1 MKSFFRILVCVCIL
15 AIGLVFSCKKDTG
28 TATEVEQTSTSGDGQ
43 ILVDNTVQ
51 PIIEDVIAVFHSVYE
66 RANLKQIN
74 RTETEIINALIQDSA
89 RVAVLPRLLTEQEE
103 AVFKRRNI
111 TPHIT
116 PFAVDAIA
124 FIANGAAQDTVINL
138 EEVLKVLR
146 GESGEKSL
154 KLVFDNPGSSTIQYL
169 LKIAGVKQAPSQ
181 NVFALKTNE
190 EVIKYVHDNPNTI
203 GIVGVNWLV
212 QPPPALADYVEN
224 LTVLAVDN
232 VKIDGK
238 EKKYYKPNQSN
249 IATGSYPLTRKLYVL
264 NYSGKQVLGT
274 GFANYIGAHEGQR
287 IILKSGLLP
296 VEIPTREVNVRNEW

>member
-1 MKSFFRILVCVCIL
+1 MKRFFRIFVFVCIL
-15 AIGLVFSCKKDTG
+15 AIGLIFSCKKDTG
-28 TATEVEQTSTSGDGQ
+28 TATEVEQTSTSGNGQ

-66 RANLKQIN
+66 RANLTQIN
-74 RTETEIINALIQDSA
+74 KTETEIINALMQDSA

-103 AVFKRRNI
+103 AVFKRKNI

-169 LKIAGVKQAPSQ
+169 LKIAGVKQVPSQ

-238 EKKYYKPNQSN
+238 EKKYYKP
-249 IATGSYPLTRKLYVL
+249 
-264 NYSGKQVLGT
+264 
-274 GFANYIGAHEGQR
+274 
-287 IILKSGLLP
+287 
-296 VEIPTREVNVRNEW
+296 